1 MTSSSGKPPGN
12 DGEKLKMKS
21 SLRMRS
27 RRQGAGSE
35 AEASEKTGYTITK
48 KGGRFAD
55 MSFLRIEDRPVQVSQ
70 SENMESSGNR
80 KETIISC
87 VPNFFHGCPCS
98 EPWKTGW
105 RQR

>member
-1 MTSSSGKPPGN
+1 
-12 DGEKLKMKS
+12 MKS

-87 VPNFFHGCPCS
+87 VPNFFS
-98 EPWKTGW
+98 QVSMFRAMEDRLEAVVKLM
-105 RQR
+105 